1 LTEKT
6 ELRGVYQILN
16 QAEHLMRR
24 SRFNEAVTTLE
35 QGLLLEPNN
44 KDLLEQLVSCNIE
57 LKRPGGAL
65 QALDRITRLEPA
77 EMTAWAEKGFLH
89 LLLNENAEGIEAITN
104 SLHINPKNGWLWQL
118 LGMAFMAEENWEKAL
133 ESFERSLLLQPNSSV
148 AWYNCAVCLYMLGD
162 FESSVEAADQAL
174 AIDPMLSEI
183 TDEWVENLKAAMN
196 IFDDVYDEDLM
207 SAS

>member
-1 LTEKT
+1 MTEKA
-6 ELRGVYQILN
+6 ELNGVCQILD

-24 SRFNEAVTTLE
+24 FRFTEAVTTLE

-65 QALDRITRLEPA
+65 HALDRITRLEPA
-77 EMTAWAEKGFLH
+77 AMTAWAEKGFLH
-89 LLLNENAEGIEAITN
+89 LLLNENAEGIRAITN
-104 SLHINPKNGWLWQL
+104 SLQINPRNGWLWLL
-118 LGMAFMAEENWEKAL
+118 LGMAFMAEENWERAL

-148 AWYNCAVCLYMLGD
+148 AWYNCAVCLYMLED
-162 FESSVEAADQAL
+162 FESSLEAADQAV
-174 AIDPMLSEI
+174 AIDPMLSEVS
-183 TDEWVENLKAAMN
+183 DEWVENLKAAMN
-196 IFDDVYDEDLM
+196 IFEDVYDEELM